1 MRSLFWRV
9 FGAFW
14 LALLLMGGLTY
25 LLVRIFSQDEWILN
39 QHPGLKDFAAN
50 WLERYESG
58 DTRSAAEYL
67 QQHRQNYR
75 IETQILDA
83 SGIPLELGPTPRAMS
98 PITRRGMHR
107 STWRTITQEVAGN
120 KQQDYLFVYR
130 IARSELSHVGLRPW
144 GALLIAFLV
153 LTLMSFLLTLSITRP
168 LNRLRHA
175 VHDLGQTSFQ
185 KDSLKRLAKRGDE
198 LGLLAADFNRMGQRL
213 QGLIESQ
220 RQLLRDVSHELR
232 SPLARLQIALALAE
246 RGSSTEQA
254 ELWPRLHLE
263 CERLDGLI
271 NEILTLARLD
281 QEQTEKQSININ
293 QLLIKLKE
301 DAELLAPEQR
311 LNIRQTKNIN
321 YQGWPSLL
329 HRALDNLLR
338 NALRFNPAGQPIE
351 ITVEQTTDTVLIQI
365 RDQGPG
371 VDEEYLSQLGNSF
384 FRVPGQQQQGYGL
397 GLAIAKRAVEQ
408 HGGQLQFSNHSAGGF
423 IASVIL
429 PKN

>member
-25 LLVRIFSQDEWILN
+25 LLVRIFNQDDWILN
-39 QHPGLKDFAAN
+39 QHPGLKHFAVN
-50 WLERYESG
+50 WLEHYESG
-58 DTRSAAEYL
+58 DTRSAVEYIR
-67 QQHRQNYR
+67 QQRKKYR
-75 IETQILDA
+75 IETQVLDA
-83 SGIPLELGPTPRAMS
+83 AGMPLELGLTPRTIPPS
-98 PITRRGMHR
+98 PRRSMHR
-107 STWRTITQEVAGN
+107 SMWRTITQEVTGSHE
-120 KQQDYLFVYR
+120 QDYLFVYR
-130 IARSELSHVGLRPW
+130 IARSELSGIGLRPW
-144 GALLIAFLV
+144 GALLIVFLV
-153 LTLMSFLLTLSITRP
+153 LTLMSVLLTLSITRP

-175 VHDLGQTSFQ
+175 VHDLGQTSYQ

-198 LGLLAADFNRMGQRL
+198 LGVLAADFNRMGQRL

-246 RGSSTEQA
+246 RGSASQQA

-263 CERLDGLI
+263 CARLDGLI
-271 NEILTLARLD
+271 DEILTLARLD
-281 QEQTEKQSININ
+281 QEQTEKQSISIN
-293 QLLIKLKE
+293 ELLSKLKE

-311 LNIRQTKNIN
+311 LNIKQTKNIN
-321 YQGWPSLL
+321 CQGWPSLL

-338 NALRFNPAGQPIE
+338 NALRFNPVGQAVE
-351 ITVEQTTDTVLIQI
+351 VTAEQTADTVMIQI

-397 GLAIAKRAVEQ
+397 GLAIAKRAIEQ

-423 IASVIL
+423 IASVTL